1 MPNASPSP
9 RREEPLMATLFS
21 GKRTRRRR
29 RRAGISLIYLFLS
42 LRHKRQPMCSWL
54 VCDSGVMNVTAVIR
68 ASAVSVLDI
77 HENDGI

>member
-1 MPNASPSP
+1 MPNAPPSP
-9 RREEPLMATLFS
+9 APRRSPDGYALLGERTMAACGNLVSLF
-21 GKRTRRRR
+21 
-29 RRAGISLIYLFLS
+29 IFS
-42 LRHKRQPMCSWL
+42 LRHKRQPMCSRL

>member
-1 MPNASPSP
+1 MPNAPPSP
-9 RREEPLMATLFS
+9 APRRSPDGCALLGERA
-21 GKRTRRRR
+21 R
-29 RRAGISLIYLFLS
+29 RRAEISVLYLFLC
-42 LRHKRQPMCSWL
+42 LRHKRQPMCSRL

>member
-1 MPNASPSP
+1 MPNAPPSHP
-9 RREEPLMATLFS
+9 RRREEALMAALFS
-21 GKRTRRRR
+21 GSRRGGVRE
-29 RRAGISLIYLFLS
+29 ICVLYLFLS
-42 LRHKRQPMCSWL
+42 LRHKRQPMCSRL

>member
-1 MPNASPSP
+1 MLHHPP
-9 RREEPLMATLFS
+9 RREEALMATHFS
-21 GKRTRRRR
+21 GSERGGVRKF
-29 RRAGISLIYLFLS
+29 GFFIYFF